1 MTLVTN
7 RVMVNV
13 YMVYDLYPKPVCVDH
28 VSAGNLVAIG
38 YSLSNLTRDFEL
50 VRVLIYRKLI

>member
-1 MTLVTN
+1 MYTDIVAECCNRVSMTLVTN

-38 YSLSNLTRDFEL
+38 
-50 VRVLIYRKLI
+50 